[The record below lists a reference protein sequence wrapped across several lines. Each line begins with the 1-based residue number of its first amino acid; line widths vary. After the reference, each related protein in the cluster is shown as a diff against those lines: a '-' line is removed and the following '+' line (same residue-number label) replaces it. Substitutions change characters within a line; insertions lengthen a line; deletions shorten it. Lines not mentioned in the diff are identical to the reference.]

1 VPLTGEHVCRAE
13 QIVGDGR
20 ALAPGRVGAEAVGR
34 MGPWPVNQIGEHS
47 LDDRVAAVDDISLV
61 SGRSVSVRNGR

>member
-1 VPLTGEHVCRAE
+1 
-13 QIVGDGR
+13 
-20 ALAPGRVGAEAVGR
+20 